1 MFCLHQNLKFVE
13 TQSFLTA
20 LASVMDALGLLWL
33 ALLLLTGGQ
42 ARVVQEV
49 PSEEY
54 YMNYKQVQDCD
65 NPMVDGTCPLLG
77 GPYRLPNL

>member
-1 MFCLHQNLKFVE
+1 ME
-13 TQSFLTA
+13 AARS
-20 LASVMDALGLLWL
+20 ALGLMWL
-33 ALLLLTGGQ
+33 VLLLLTGGH

-54 YMNYKQVQDCD
+54 FMNYKQVRDCD
-65 NPMVDGTCPLLG
+65 NPMVDGTCPRLG